1 MNKLESLSIPDFGT
15 LKVAVTGGSAVH
27 LSGSI
32 AMKDPRTSL
41 TPFFR
46 TLHEAAC
53 DLPAHQLDVDVSALR
68 FVSSSAI
75 RVFLDWVTWVQQ
87 EPNDRRYKLCFRT
100 DSRVSWQR
108 VSLPVLVEFADNL
121 VSVEP
126 VAEPDGRPG

>member
-1 MNKLESLSIPDFGT
+1 MNTLESLSIPDFGA
-15 LKVAVTGGSAVH
+15 LKVAVTGGCAIR
-27 LSGSI
+27 LAGSI

-46 TLHEAAC
+46 RLHEVAC
-53 DLPAHQLDVDVSALR
+53 GLPARELEVDVSALR

-87 EPNDRRYKLCFRT
+87 EPNDRRYTLRFRT
-100 DSRVSWQR
+100 DSRVSWQH
-108 VSLPVLVEFADNL
+108 VSLPVLVEFAENL

-126 VAEPDGRPG
+126 VAELGGRPA